1 MVLVITYIGRSKDIQ
16 NIKLFY
22 NFKLGH
28 FGLIKA
34 TKNIFI
40 SGVRGIRKT
49 QKLCD
54 FKGSYIVYSFPWPK
68 LFVGLNFPHLQTFRH
83 F

>member
-16 NIKLFY
+16 NMI
-22 NFKLGH
+22 FKLGH

-40 SGVRGIRKT
+40 PGAHGIRKT
-49 QKLCD
+49 QKLRD
-54 FKGSYIVYSFPWPK
+54 FKGSYIRC
-68 LFVGLNFPHLQTFRH
+68 L
-83 F
+83 